1 MVPQYDYWLFD
12 LDGTLVDVESSY
24 RRGVVTGVEDRL
36 GLSFT
41 DEQRYMLW
49 HGTDEIRR
57 DLLPDDLGIREF
69 WEVFDEVDD
78 PIERA
83 EATYLYDDADWVA
96 DVDAPAGIVTHCPEP
111 VAEVVFDTLGIR
123 DWFETIV
130 CCSEELGWK
139 PDPAPVEHAKRGIDV
154 AYNGHQ
160 GVLAGDSACDIGAAE
175 NAGLDGIHVDR
186 HDPDVN
192 GQPSIGDYRIA
203 SFAEI

>member
-24 RRGVVTGVEDRL
+24 RRRVVTGVEDRL

-49 HGTDEIRR
+49 HGTDEVRR

-78 PIERA
+78 PVERA

-154 AYNGHQ
+154 AYNGHR
-160 GVLAGDSACDIGAAE
+160 GVLAGDSVCDVGAAE

-192 GQPSIGDYRIA
+192 RRASIGDYRIA
-203 SFAEI
+203 SFADL